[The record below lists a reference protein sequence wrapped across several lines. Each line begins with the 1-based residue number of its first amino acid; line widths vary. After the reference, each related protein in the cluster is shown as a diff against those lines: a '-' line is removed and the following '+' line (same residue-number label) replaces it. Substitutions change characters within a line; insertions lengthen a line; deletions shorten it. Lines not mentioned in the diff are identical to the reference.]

1 MFSQRIG
8 KKVNK
13 FVLCLLNEID
23 AKRTCDGYHM
33 WFFFF
38 SFFTF
43 VVIGKVHWDW
53 KRVSGQRISED
64 ASDISIEL
72 ISVNFSS

>member
-33 WFFFF
+33 CFCFIF
-38 SFFTF
+38 FFTF
-43 VVIGKVHWDW
+43 VVIGKAHRD
-53 KRVSGQRISED
+53 
-64 ASDISIEL
+64 
-72 ISVNFSS
+72 